1 MKQFLCLGVCFG
13 FRLVS
18 WGRGGGGTVSHND
31 QQHGDTKATPT
42 NDLPPPLLSLSQ
54 TRMAEG

>member
-18 WGRGGGGTVSHND
+18 WGRGGGGGELS
-31 QQHGDTKATPT
+31 ATMP
-42 NDLPPPLLSLSQ
+42 SIME
-54 TRMAEG
+54 TRRQRQ